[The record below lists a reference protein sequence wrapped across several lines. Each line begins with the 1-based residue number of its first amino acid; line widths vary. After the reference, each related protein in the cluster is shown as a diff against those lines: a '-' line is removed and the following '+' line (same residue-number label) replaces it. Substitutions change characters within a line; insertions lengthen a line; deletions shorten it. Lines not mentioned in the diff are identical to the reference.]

1 MNMYKK
7 RCQERKSN
15 QTATAKATTKQF
27 LSKSLPSTRV
37 VRMLR
42 MTRMART
49 LNYPLLLK
57 INEKEK
63 EATPAPP
70 EEQLHS

>member
-15 QTATAKATTKQF
+15 QTATAKATTKQL
-27 LSKSLPSTRV
+27 LSKSLPATRV
-37 VRMLR
+37 VRMFR
-42 MTRMART
+42 MTMT

-57 INEKEK
+57 KNKKEK